1 MSFIKLKTILR
12 SKGNDTLDNLL
23 QRVKDIQRLQHIVM
37 ESFDRETASHIA
49 GCNIDDGGKLIIFCD
64 SGSWQSKIRFSQETV
79 LNHVRKK
86 YPFVTFCEVKVSN
99 TNQSRKIFS
108 HKQLKRKK

>member
-12 SKGNDTLDNLL
+12 SKRNDTLDNLL
-23 QRVKDIQRLQHIVM
+23 QRVKDIQRLQDIVAGN
-37 ESFDRETASHIA
+37 FDKETASHIV
-49 GCNIDDGGKLIIFCD
+49 GCNIDDGGKLIILCD

-86 YPFVTFCEVKVSN
+86 YPFVTFCEVKVSMK
-99 TNQSRKIFS
+99 SM
-108 HKQLKRKK
+108 KKNVQP

>member
-1 MSFIKLKTILR
+1 MSFIKLKTILS

-23 QRVKDIQRLQHIVM
+23 QRLHHIQRLQHIVM
-37 ESFDRETASHIA
+37 ESFDRETASHIT
-49 GCNIDDGGKLIIFCD
+49 GCNIDDGGKLIILCD

-99 TNQSRKIFS
+99 KSIEKNAQP
-108 HKQLKRKK
+108 

>member
-37 ESFDRETASHIA
+37 ESF
-49 GCNIDDGGKLIIFCD
+49 
-64 SGSWQSKIRFSQETV
+64 
-79 LNHVRKK
+79 
-86 YPFVTFCEVKVSN
+86 P
-99 TNQSRKIFS
+99 
-108 HKQLKRKK
+108 

>member
-49 GCNIDDGGKLIIFCD
+49 GCNIDDGGKLII
-64 SGSWQSKIRFSQETV
+64 
-79 LNHVRKK
+79 
-86 YPFVTFCEVKVSN
+86 
-99 TNQSRKIFS
+99 
-108 HKQLKRKK
+108 

>member
-12 SKGNDTLDNLL
+12 SKDNDTLDSLL
-23 QRVKDIQRLQHIVM
+23 QRVKDIQKLQHIVM

-49 GCNIDDGGKLIIFCD
+49 GCNIDDGGKLIILCD

-86 YPFVTFCEVKVSN
+86 YPFVTFCEVKVSMK
-99 TNQSRKIFS
+99 SM
-108 HKQLKRKK
+108 KKNVQP

>member
-23 QRVKDIQRLQHIVM
+23 QRVKDIQKLQDIVG
-37 ESFDRETASHIA
+37 ECFDKDTASHIS
-49 GCNIDDGGKLIIFCD
+49 GCDIDDGGKLIILCD

-99 TNQSRKIFS
+99 KSIEKNAQP
-108 HKQLKRKK
+108 

>member
-23 QRVKDIQRLQHIVM
+23 QRVKDIQKLQDIVM
-37 ESFDRETASHIA
+37 ESFDRETVSHIT
-49 GCNIDDGGKLIIFCD
+49 GCNIDDGGKLTILCD

-86 YPFVTFCEVKVSN
+86 YPFVTYCEVKVS
-99 TNQSRKIFS
+99 RKS
-108 HKQLKRKK
+108 MKKNVQP

>member
-1 MSFIKLKTILR
+1 MSFTKLKTILNVR
-12 SKGNDTLDNLL
+12 GNNTLDNLL

-49 GCNIDDGGKLIIFCD
+49 GCNIDDGGKLTILCD

-86 YPFVTFCEVKVSN
+86 YPFVTFCEVKVSMK
-99 TNQSRKIFS
+99 SM
-108 HKQLKRKK
+108 KKNVQP

>member
-1 MSFIKLKTILR
+1 MSFTKLKTILNVR
-12 SKGNDTLDNLL
+12 GNNTLDNLL

-37 ESFDRETASHIA
+37 KSFDRETASHIA
-49 GCNIDDGGKLIIFCD
+49 GCNIDDGGKLIILCD

-86 YPFVTFCEVKVSN
+86 YPFVTFCEVKVSMKSIEKN
-99 TNQSRKIFS
+99 I
-108 HKQLKRKK
+108 